1 MALARFAEAK
11 EPGFMKKQVST
22 SMIAQEAGIAVSTTG
37 FILSGKA
44 RKMKIS
50 EKTEKR
56 VLAIAKDLGYVP
68 NALAKNLRRNRSGI
82 IGLLY
87 NHLKH
92 HWADESLKGVRR
104 VLGDTEYAPFLS
116 THEFDASLLERE
128 VDLMLQHR
136 FDAIISVPF
145 KEGRESYQRIIDNGT
160 PLIFLNDTI
169 DGMSE
174 VDVVAWNAREA
185 SKTAIEHLLSLGR
198 RKIAFIG
205 WEDKRRMM
213 RARVNAYRSLLGKAG
228 IAIREDWIRL
238 YPLDANIADGVNDLF
253 CGPSAPDALFCGLD
267 IYGIQAIG
275 ALEGMGLRVPEDV
288 AVMGM
293 GNQPGSEFPSIGLS
307 TVNSPNEQIGARAAA
322 LAIELIERKKREKGA
337 RHLLRGDEL
346 VIRRSTLI

>member
-1 MALARFAEAK
+1 
-11 EPGFMKKQVST
+11 MKKQVST
-22 SMIAQEAGIAVSTTG
+22 SMIAKEAGIAVSTAG

-56 VLAIAKDLGYVP
+56 VLAIARDLGYVP

-92 HWADESLKGVRR
+92 HWADESLKGVRS
-104 VLGDTEYAPFLS
+104 VLGGTEYAPFLS
-116 THEFDASLLERE
+116 THEFDSGLLERE

-145 KEGRESYQRIIDNGT
+145 KQGEKTYRRILKNGT

-169 DGMSE
+169 DGMSNVE
-174 VDVVAWNAREA
+174 VVAWDAREA
-185 SKTAIEHLLSLGR
+185 SKTAIEHLLSIGR

-205 WEDKRRMM
+205 WDDKRRMM
-213 RARVNAYRSLLGKAG
+213 RARVDAYRSCLKRVG
-228 IAIREDWIRL
+228 IEVRDDWMRL
-238 YPLDANIADGVNDLF
+238 VPLDADIADDIASLF
-253 CGPSAPDALFCGLD
+253 TGKDIPDALFCGLD
-267 IYGIQAIG
+267 IYGIQAVG
-275 ALEGMGLRVPEDV
+275 ALEGLGLRIPLDV
-288 AVMGM
+288 AVVGM

-307 TVNSPNEQIGARAAA
+307 TVNSPNEQLGARAAE
-322 LAIELIERKKREKGA
+322 LAIELIESDTPREA
-337 RHLLRGDEL
+337 SNYLLHGDDL
-346 VIRRSTLI
+346 IVRRTTDLSQRIKTPH